1 MKVRVNLLGYYFWCI
16 IVLRTYH
23 PAPMNVSLILIC
35 FEVIAQWGL
44 LLHHILRLFLLLL
57 QLDCEAEVGNNQ
69 SKPFIDKK
77 VFWFY
82 IPVGHTPEMQ
92 VVETLHKLYIKGTS
106 KALCKTICM
115 LYEVVK
121 LAILCQLHNIVANTA
136 FSSYFFDKRVI
147 WGLTF

>member
-23 PAPMNVSLILIC
+23 PAPMNVSFILIC
-35 FEVIAQWGL
+35 FEVITQWGL

-82 IPVGHTPEMQ
+82 IPVGYTPEMQ
-92 VVETLHKLYIKGTS
+92 VVETLH
-106 KALCKTICM
+106 
-115 LYEVVK
+115 
-121 LAILCQLHNIVANTA
+121 
-136 FSSYFFDKRVI
+136 
-147 WGLTF
+147 